1 MTVAS
6 MLDQMT
12 SSELS
17 RWWKYYS
24 DQPFDWDALQFG
36 LANQTAWIA
45 SSNGAKATP
54 QKCLLKFKEERRE
67 YSEND
72 WDSAIRAYNA
82 RIK

>member
-1 MTVAS
+1 MTVNT

-17 RWWKYYS
+17 RWWNYYS
-24 DQPFDWDALQFG
+24 EQPFEWDALQFG

-54 QKCLLKFKEERRE
+54 QRCLLKFKDEQRE
-67 YSEND
+67 YSESE
-72 WDSAIRAYNA
+72 WDLAVRRHNA
-82 RIK
+82 GLK

>member
-1 MTVAS
+1 MTVS
-6 MLDQMT
+6 TMLDEMT

-24 DQPFDWDALQFG
+24 DQPFEWDALQYG

-54 QKCLLKFKEERRE
+54 HKCLLKFKDDRRE
-67 YSEND
+67 ATEQE
-72 WDSAIRAYNA
+72 WDSAVRAFNA
-82 RIK
+82 RFK